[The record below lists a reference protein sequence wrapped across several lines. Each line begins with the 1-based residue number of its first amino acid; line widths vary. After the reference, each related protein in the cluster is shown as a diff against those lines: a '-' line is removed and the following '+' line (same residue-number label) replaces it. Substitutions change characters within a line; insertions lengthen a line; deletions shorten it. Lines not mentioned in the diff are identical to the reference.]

1 MPCMKCSNGKYKYG
15 THGNCVFDTLAA
27 CKQAAAAIHIQED
40 KTMNPAM
47 TPVADPM
54 GKLPSNVNV
63 NKPVMQREIPQ
74 TQMDMPEPGDM
85 MPEPSN
91 WHCDTCQ
98 CAMCMSYKPM

>member
-1 MPCMKCSNGKYKYG
+1 MPCMKCANGKYKYG
-15 THGNCVFDTLAA
+15 EHGNCVFDTLAA

-54 GKLPSNVNV
+54 GKLPSNIDV
-63 NKPVMQREIPQ
+63 NKPVVQQEMPQ
-74 TQMDMPEPGDM
+74 PQ
-85 MPEPSN
+85 N

>member
-15 THGNCVFDTLAA
+15 EHGNCQFDTLAA
-27 CKQAAAAIHIQED
+27 CKSAAAAIHIGD

-47 TPVADPM
+47 TPPADPM
-54 GKLPSNVNV
+54 GKLPSNIDI
-63 NKPVMQREIPQ
+63 NKPIVQR
-74 TQMDMPEPGDM
+74 DMPEPNDM
-85 MPEPSN
+85 IPQPGN